1 MAVPL
6 LLRVS
11 VDIAVEE
18 GLIVIIVGKTYDE
31 FGGTVVYEVKLVP
44 TAVPVK
50 IAELEAA
57 PADAFTA
64 DGMSLATEE
73 ATMVTVTVCETDALV
88 VMLLT
93 SRMLGRRCLPLR
105 LRSPGTYVVLGEVGE
120 AFVVASQRI
129 SHDPILALVAATHLP
144 FAGIE
149 PTRSVQA

>member
-1 MAVPL
+1 MADPL
-6 LLRVS
+6 LLCVS
-11 VDIAVEE
+11 VNIAVEE
-18 GLIVIIVGKTYDE
+18 GLIVITVGKTYDE
-31 FGGTVVYEVKLVP
+31 FGGMVVYEVKLDP
-44 TAVPVK
+44 PAVPVK

-64 DGMSLATEE
+64 DDMSLATEE
-73 ATMVTVTVCETDALV
+73 ATSVTVTVRETGARV

-93 SRMLGRRCLPLR
+93 SWMLGRRCLPLR
-105 LRSPGTYVVLGEVGE
+105 LRSPGAYIVLDEVGE
-120 AFVVASQRI
+120 VLVVASQCI